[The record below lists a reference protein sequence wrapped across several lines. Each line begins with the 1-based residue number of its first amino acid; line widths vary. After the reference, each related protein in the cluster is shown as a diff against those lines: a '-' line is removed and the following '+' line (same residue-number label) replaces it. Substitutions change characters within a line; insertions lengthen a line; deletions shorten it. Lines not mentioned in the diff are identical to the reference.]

1 MECICRPAAASSFR
15 CGLLFTMTQSK
26 CLSRH
31 PRPHIL
37 SFSLALTRKMR
48 AEATL
53 PTRRFIA
60 ASVFLAA
67 LPGLLSLWTLS
78 CNRSPKEPPAVTVN
92 KQPVNFARRTFDPA
106 NPPPDMPSL
115 NRGEN
120 AACDSDFSSNAT
132 VAGQTRQTDGTHATL
147 TVTHIKMDLQLNI
160 TIWVP
165 NAVTPHVSEHEEGH
179 RQIAEYY
186 HQTADKLAEGIATT
200 YLGRQ
205 VEMAATDP
213 QAESS
218 KFLQQTA
225 AAITADYSR
234 ELNPGPGQSLYDSIT
249 DHSRNEV
256 VVEDA
261 VEHAI
266 KNASVESP

>member
-1 MECICRPAAASSFR
+1 
-15 CGLLFTMTQSK
+15 
-26 CLSRH
+26 
-31 PRPHIL
+31 
-37 SFSLALTRKMR
+37 
-48 AEATL
+48 
-53 PTRRFIA
+53 
-60 ASVFLAA
+60 
-67 LPGLLSLWTLS
+67 
-78 CNRSPKEPPAVTVN
+78 VTIT
-92 KQPVNFARRTFDPA
+92 KQPVNFSRRTFDPA

-132 VAGQTRQTDGTHATL
+132 VAGQTRQTNASRATL
-147 TVTHIKMDLQLNI
+147 TVAHIKMDLQLNV

-165 NAVTPHVSEHEEGH
+165 NAVSPHVSEHEEGH
-179 RQIAEYY
+179 RQISEYY
-186 HQTADKLAEGIATT
+186 YQTADELAERIASA
-200 YLGRQ
+200 YVGRQ
-205 VEMAATDP
+205 VEIAGTDL
-213 QAESS
+213 QTESQ

-234 ELNPGPGQSLYDSIT
+234 ELNPAPAQLLYDSIT

-256 VVEDA
+256 VVKNA

>member
-1 MECICRPAAASSFR
+1 
-15 CGLLFTMTQSK
+15 
-26 CLSRH
+26 
-31 PRPHIL
+31 
-37 SFSLALTRKMR
+37 MR

-53 PTRRFIA
+53 FSRRFA
-60 ASVFLAA
+60 APLVLLAA
-67 LPGLLSLWTLS
+67 LPGLLSCWTLS
-78 CNRSPKEPPAVTVN
+78 CNRAPKEPPAVTIN
-92 KQPVNFARRTFDPA
+92 KQPVNFASRTFDPA
-106 NPPPDMPSL
+106 HPPSDMPPL
-115 NRGEN
+115 TEGEY

-132 VAGQTRQTDGTHATL
+132 VAGQTRQTDATHATL

-165 NAVTPHVSEHEEGH
+165 NEATQHVTEHEEGH

-186 HQTADKLAEGIATT
+186 YQTADKLAERIATI

-205 VEMAATDP
+205 VEIAGTDL
-213 QAESS
+213 QAESN

-234 ELNPGPGQSLYDSIT
+234 ELNPGPAQLLYDSIT

-256 VVEDA
+256 VVKNA

>member
-1 MECICRPAAASSFR
+1 
-15 CGLLFTMTQSK
+15 
-26 CLSRH
+26 
-31 PRPHIL
+31 
-37 SFSLALTRKMR
+37 MR
-48 AEATL
+48 AETTL
-53 PTRRFIA
+53 PPRRFIS
-60 ASVFLAA
+60 ASVLLYA

-78 CNRSPKEPPAVTVN
+78 CNRPPKEPPAVTVN

-132 VAGQTRQTDGTHATL
+132 VAGQTRQTDATHATL
-147 TVTHIKMDLQLNI
+147 TVAHIKMDLQLNV

-179 RQIAEYY
+179 RQISEDYY
-186 HQTADKLAEGIATT
+186 QTADRLAERIATA
-200 YLGRQ
+200 YVGRQ
-205 VEMAATDP
+205 VEIAGTDL
-213 QAESS
+213 QAESN
-218 KFLQQTA
+218 KFLQQIA
-225 AAITADYSR
+225 AAITADYGR
-234 ELNPGPGQSLYDSIT
+234 ELNPAPAQLLYDSIT

-256 VVEDA
+256 VVKNA

>member
-1 MECICRPAAASSFR
+1 
-15 CGLLFTMTQSK
+15 
-26 CLSRH
+26 
-31 PRPHIL
+31 
-37 SFSLALTRKMR
+37 MR
-48 AEATL
+48 AETTL
-53 PTRRFIA
+53 PSRRFIA
-60 ASVFLAA
+60 ASVLLAA
-67 LPGLLSLWTLS
+67 LLGLLSWWTLS
-78 CNRSPKEPPAVTVN
+78 CNRPPKEPPAVTIN
-92 KQPVNFARRTFDPA
+92 KHPVNFSPRAFDPA

-132 VAGQTRQTDGTHATL
+132 VAGQTRQTDATHATL
-147 TVTHIKMDLQLNI
+147 TVAHIKMDLQLNV

-179 RQIAEYY
+179 RQISEYY
-186 HQTADKLAEGIATT
+186 YQTADKLAERIATA
-200 YLGRQ
+200 YVGRQ
-205 VEMAATDP
+205 VEIAGTDL
-213 QAESS
+213 QAESN

-234 ELNPGPGQSLYDSIT
+234 ELNPAPAQLLYDSIT

-256 VVEDA
+256 VVKDA

-266 KNASVESP
+266 KNASIESP

>member
-1 MECICRPAAASSFR
+1 
-15 CGLLFTMTQSK
+15 
-26 CLSRH
+26 
-31 PRPHIL
+31 
-37 SFSLALTRKMR
+37 
-48 AEATL
+48 L
-53 PTRRFIA
+53 PSRRFIA
-60 ASVFLAA
+60 ASVLLAA
-67 LPGLLSLWTLS
+67 LLGLLSWWTLS
-78 CNRSPKEPPAVTVN
+78 CNRPPKEPLAVTIN
-92 KQPVNFARRTFDPA
+92 KHPVNFSPRTFDPA

-132 VAGQTRQTDGTHATL
+132 VAGQTRQTDATHATL
-147 TVTHIKMDLQLNI
+147 TVAHIKMDLQLNV

-179 RQIAEYY
+179 RQISEYY
-186 HQTADKLAEGIATT
+186 YQTADKLAERIATA
-200 YLGRQ
+200 YVGRQ
-205 VEMAATDP
+205 VEIAGTDL
-213 QAESS
+213 QAESN

-234 ELNPGPGQSLYDSIT
+234 ELNPAPAQLLYDSIT

-256 VVEDA
+256 VVKDA

-266 KNASVESP
+266 KNASIESR